1 MCSVPQ
7 MAVLGGCGP
16 KNWANSTWVICR
28 SGATCARDPGEM
40 ASKPMA
46 SDCGDE
52 REYQSLHHSH
62 SHSNTVSLHSVS
74 ESQSSHSTQ
83 SQSLSLHTPLSL
95 RVLVLMVGDSVEG
108 KPWRKVKPWGKALP

>member
-16 KNWANSTWVICR
+16 KNWANSTWVICK
-28 SGATCARDPGEM
+28 SGATCARDHGEM

-52 REYQSLHHSH
+52 REYQSESLTPPFSLTLQHSLR
-62 SHSNTVSLHSVS
+62 VC
-74 ESQSSHSTQ
+74 
-83 SQSLSLHTPLSL
+83 LHTPLSL
-95 RVLVLMVGDSVEG
+95 RVSVFTLHMVGDRVEG
-108 KPWRKVKPWGKALP
+108 KP